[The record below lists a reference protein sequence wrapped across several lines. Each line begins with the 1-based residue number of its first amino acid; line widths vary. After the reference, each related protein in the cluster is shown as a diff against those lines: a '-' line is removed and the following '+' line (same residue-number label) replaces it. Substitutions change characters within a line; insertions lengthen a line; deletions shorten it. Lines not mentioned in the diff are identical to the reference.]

1 MKMADLHL
9 FGGEKGGVGK
19 SYLARAAIEY
29 HLQNDLREI
38 SVFETDRSN
47 DDVRRIYARE
57 IPVKLALFSE
67 SEKFEDAANVVYNAA
82 IETRVLCNLPAQV
95 FPAIRQWF
103 EVNQLGELASD
114 DGVTFYL
121 WFVTDG
127 GYDSLKLLEKSL
139 EFFGRSVRHILV
151 KNWGRCDDFEALDDD
166 ADFQELLTRHQVK
179 VMDFPKCH
187 GSKARNKIDKE
198 SLTFGEAV
206 SRDLA
211 VFDSINRS
219 RINRFLTETFAQF
232 EQVGVFG

>member
-1 MKMADLHL
+1 MADLHI

-19 SYLARAAIEY
+19 SFVCRTAIEY
-29 HLQNDLREI
+29 HLHKNLRKI

-47 DDVRRIYARE
+47 DDVRRIYAKE
-57 IPVKLALFSE
+57 IPVKLAIFSE

-82 IETRVLCNLPAQV
+82 IEKRVLCNLPAQV

-127 GYDSLKLLEKSL
+127 GYDSLELLEKSL
-139 EFFGRSVRHILV
+139 DFFGSSVRHILV

-166 ADFQELLTRHQVK
+166 ADFQKLLAEHQVS
-179 VMDFPKCH
+179 VVDFPKCH

-198 SLTFGEAV
+198 SLTFGEAA
-206 SRDLA
+206 SRDAAL
-211 VFDSINRS
+211 FDSINRS
-219 RINRFLTETFAQF
+219 RINRFLTEAFAQF
-232 EQVGVFG
+232 EQVGVFA